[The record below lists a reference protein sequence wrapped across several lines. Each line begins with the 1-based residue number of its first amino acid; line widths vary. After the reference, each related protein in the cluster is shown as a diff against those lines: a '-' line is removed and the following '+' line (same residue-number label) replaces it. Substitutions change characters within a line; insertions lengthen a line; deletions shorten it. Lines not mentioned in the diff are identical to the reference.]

1 MAVSPSDGDATTTRI
16 VAVGA
21 DRTLRAYD
29 IPDTSDAGTWRPE
42 ASLGASSTAPERLRK
57 IVAGAGL
64 VTNASGDASATA
76 GADGR
81 VVAWGGER
89 GVGGGETHARAVHD
103 AVVGGANALVVTRD
117 GKLASAGADG
127 AVFVVVAPGFA
138 TVAVSTTTPTT
149 MKTATMS
156 VDVVPDVPDDAEEPT
171 VASSGAVA
179 GEAEVDAATLT
190 GEISAAAAAA
200 RGRRRRR
207 SPTSRVG
214 SKTPSRGTTRRTR

>member
-1 MAVSPSDGDATTTRI
+1 M
-16 VAVGA
+16 
-21 DRTLRAYD
+21 
-29 IPDTSDAGTWRPE
+29 
-42 ASLGASSTAPERLRK
+42 
-57 IVAGAGL
+57 
-64 VTNASGDASATA
+64 
-76 GADGR
+76 
-81 VVAWGGER
+81 
-89 GVGGGETHARAVHD
+89 GGGETHARAVHD

-138 TVAVSTTTPTT
+138 PVAVSTTTPTT

-200 RGRRRRR
+200 REAAAAKITN
-207 SPTSRVG
+207 PRVG